1 MTVNLTPTPQIEMRA
16 LNELIAAKLPRLQ
29 QHFAAIDLDISML
42 ATDWILC
49 LYAAS
54 LPSEVGTRRWCF
66 LHARLCD

>member
-1 MTVNLTPTPQIEMRA
+1 MAYLAPQIEMRA

-29 QHFAAIDLDISML
+29 QHFISIDLDISML

-54 LPSEVGTRRWCF
+54 LPSEVRWPRES
-66 LHARLCD
+66 LVY